1 MTQRAVILAAGK
13 GERLVKGVPYP
24 KPMKPILGIPL
35 VGRILRSLAAGGVR
49 EVAVVTGHLGETL
62 RDYLRN
68 EDFGC
73 VLHYF
78 ENDEIDKPNGT
89 SLLKAKAFVTE
100 PTLLLMSDHLW
111 SQGLLRAVR
120 ESTLPLDDLV
130 LGIDYNIDACVD
142 LDDATKV
149 CLDGNRI
156 VEIGKTLPKYNALDT
171 GVFRIGP
178 SLIDALQAL
187 DEAEGCSLSQGVAAL
202 AAEGRAWGADV
213 GVATWVDVDT
223 PLAYAHAEKKLRE
236 LGDALESG
244 ASERA

>member
-24 KPMKPILGIPL
+24 KPMKPILGTPL
-35 VGRILRSLAAGGVR
+35 IGRILRSLAAGGVR

-62 RDYLRN
+62 RGYLQS

-73 VLHYF
+73 ALHF
-78 ENDEIDKPNGT
+78 FDNDEIDKPNGT

-120 ESTLPLDDLV
+120 ESTLPQDDLV
-130 LGIDYNIDACVD
+130 LGIDYDIEACVD

-149 CLDGNRI
+149 KLDGNRI
-156 VEIGKTLPKYNALDT
+156 VEISKTLPSYGALDT

-178 SLIDALQAL
+178 SMIEALQAL
-187 DEAEGCSLSQGVAAL
+187 DGPEGCSLSQGVAAL
-202 AAEGRAWGADV
+202 AAKGRAWGADV

-223 PLAYAHAEKKLRE
+223 PLAYAHAEKLLRE
-236 LGDALESG
+236 LGDALEGRASG
-244 ASERA
+244 RV